1 MTFFIVTEVVGFLSE
16 YFLVRFSPE
25 ILSAGRVSGG
35 NRRCFC
41 YLESKPAPM
50 TLTCNWQMVVVLS
63 NLEPLLVCSP
73 PMLWMLEYL
82 LCTHSP
88 GENIRKSRCWSF
100 FSSTSTWPVWEE
112 QPISFIQ
119 RIITECLLNAGHGS
133 RRWGFNTKRNRFLP
147 SCTLHV
153 NEWNI
158 LASSWNLLSST
169 IIIWESG
176 LMFTECSQD
185 SRREVKHFLCHP
197 SFIPSLS
204 IHWALVI

>member
-1 MTFFIVTEVVGFLSE
+1 MTEVVEFLSE
-16 YFLVRFSPE
+16 YFLMRFSLE
-25 ILSAGRVSGG
+25 ILSAGRVSGVIEDVSVTWSQ
-35 NRRCFC
+35 NYCI
-41 YLESKPAPM
+41 APM

-63 NLEPLLVCSP
+63 SLEPLIVCSP

-100 FSSTSTWPVWEE
+100 SSTSTWSVWEE

-119 RIITECLLNAGHGS
+119 RIFTECLLNAGHGS
-133 RRWGFNTKRNRFLP
+133 RRWGFNTKRNRFLT
-147 SCTLHV
+147 SCTLHL
-153 NEWNI
+153 NELNI
-158 LASSWNLLSST
+158 LASSWNHLSST
-169 IIIWESG
+169 VIIWESG

-185 SRREVKHFLCHP
+185 SRHEVKHFLCYP
-197 SFIPSLS
+197 SFIPSPS